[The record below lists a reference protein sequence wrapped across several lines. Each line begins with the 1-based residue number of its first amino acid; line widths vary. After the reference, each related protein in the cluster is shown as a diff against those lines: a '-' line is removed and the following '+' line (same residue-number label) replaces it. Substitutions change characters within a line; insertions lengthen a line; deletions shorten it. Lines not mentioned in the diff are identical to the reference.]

1 MTRISEKNRAPIS
14 TPNTSKAAP
23 PRTVFLRAPHVKAFF
38 LDVLAIFLIGY
49 IALYFHFGGDFQAV
63 FYTYTIPV
71 ALAAVLFS
79 AHAYANH
86 SYDWAR
92 FQTQVERPMTMIPAA
107 VFTFGVLLLVGFVF
121 KESAAYSRAWGLTW
135 AVLFTLYLLVSRIVL
150 SAVISAVGERGTCI
164 RNAVIIGAGQNGQEV
179 LAHLR
184 RARGMRLNVVGFLDD
199 RINRVADSI
208 QGVPV
213 LGTVDMANDL
223 VRRGVCDTV
232 ILAMP
237 WHASERIGTIMRQLS
252 ETAADVLAAPD
263 SIALRNADR
272 PMVRFADMT
281 MLNLTSRPIG
291 EWNAVIKRIEDLC
304 LAVPA
309 VLLLSPLLALVALA
323 IRLESRGPVFFV
335 QDRYGFNQELIKVY
349 KFRSMYAHLSDH
361 AAAKLTSRNDARVTR
376 VGRFIRRTNI
386 DELPQLFNVILG
398 NMSLVGP
405 RPHALQARAGDTLY
419 QNAVETY
426 PHRHRVKPGITG
438 WAQCNGWRGETDTIE
453 KLMKRVEFDLEY
465 IENWSVLLDLEI
477 LVRTVLQMVRGDRN
491 AY

>member
-1 MTRISEKNRAPIS
+1 MTRITIKNREPIS
-14 TPNTSKAAP
+14 TANASKSVL
-23 PRTVFLRAPHVKAFF
+23 PRTLVFRDAHIKAFF
-38 LDVLAIFLIGY
+38 IDILAMFALGY
-49 IALYFHFGGDFQAV
+49 IALYFSFGSLFQTV

-71 ALAAVLFS
+71 ALAAAIFS
-79 AHAYANH
+79 AHAYVNH

-92 FQTQVERPMTMIPAA
+92 FQTQIERPMTTISPAL
-107 VFTFGVLLLVGFVF
+107 FTFGLLLLVGFVT
-121 KESAAYSRAWGLTW
+121 KESAAYSRGWSLTW
-135 AVLFTLYLLVSRIVL
+135 VVFFIAYLLFSRVVL
-150 SAVISAVGERGTCI
+150 RAALSVVGERSTYM
-164 RNAVIIGAGQNGQEV
+164 RNAVIVGAGQNGQEV

-237 WHASERIGTIMRQLS
+237 WHASERIGVILKQLS

-272 PMVRFADMT
+272 PMVRVADMT

-291 EWNAVIKRIEDLC
+291 EWNAVIKRIEDLF

-309 VLLLSPLLALVALA
+309 ALLLSPLLALVALA

-349 KFRSMYAHLSDH
+349 KFRSMYAHMSDH

-465 IENWSVLLDLEI
+465 IENWSVLMDLEI